1 MRKLTALVL
10 AVLLLALTA
19 CGGKDSTPAPQPSQ
33 GPDYITLI
41 RSDLLGE
48 NSDLTRAMDEAL
60 TFTLDEVTDT
70 AVTVTVTG
78 PDICQELLAWFDT
91 VSDEDYSDEALSRQM
106 LALMEGETQSR
117 QFILELREGNLVYS
131 DDFLNA
137 ASCGLRQFYTALTT
151 QLMEEMEASLHE

>member
-1 MRKLTALVL
+1 MRKFTALVL

-19 CGGKDSTPAPQPSQ
+19 CGGKDSAPTPQPSQ

-41 RSDLLGE
+41 RSELLGE
-48 NSDLTRAMDEAL
+48 NSDLTRAMDKAL

-78 PDICQELLAWFDT
+78 PDICQELLAWFDA
-91 VSDEDYSDEALSRQM
+91 VSDADYSDEALSQQM
-106 LALMEGETQSR
+106 FALMEGKAQSR
-117 QFILELREGNLVYS
+117 QFTLELREGNLVYS

-137 ASCGLRQFYTALTT
+137 ASCGVRQFYTALTAR
-151 QLMEEMEASLHE
+151 LMEEMEASVNE